1 MKMVVCAR
9 DGTIAEWKSMSTLF
23 QPTRCKPRIISSVPE
38 MEKQD
43 KKKRK
48 KKVHSRLN
56 KIQSRQK
63 AGLTMAN
70 EVKYITFDSFMIR
83 DAN

>member
-1 MKMVVCAR
+1 
-9 DGTIAEWKSMSTLF
+9 
-23 QPTRCKPRIISSVPE
+23 
-38 MEKQD
+38 
-43 KKKRK
+43 
-48 KKVHSRLN
+48 VHSRLN

-70 EVKYITFDSFMIR
+70 EVKYITFDSFMMR